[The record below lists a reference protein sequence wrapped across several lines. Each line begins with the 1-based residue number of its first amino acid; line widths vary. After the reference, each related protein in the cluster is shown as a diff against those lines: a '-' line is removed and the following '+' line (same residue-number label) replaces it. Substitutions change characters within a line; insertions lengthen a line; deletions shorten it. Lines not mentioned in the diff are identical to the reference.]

1 MNSPNEDNEEL
12 KLSLREYLES
22 NKDLLIAIGIL
33 FIILFI

>member
-12 KLSLREYLES
+12 KEYFKS